1 MSLMEVNMVSPSIPF
16 SLVTAQKSKKHSLKA
31 VGKNKSFFC
40 SSLQREA
47 KHREGS
53 DFPKVIGLDIK
64 VGLEGM
70 NSMKTVLAREGI

>member
-31 VGKNKSFFC
+31 IGKNKSFC

-53 DFPKVIGLDIK
+53 DFPKVIRLDIK

-70 NSMKTVLAREGI
+70 NSMKTVLARESI